1 MSATKSASQEGV
13 ELQSQPKP
21 AAVQVPVA
29 ENGSSSNINNN
40 NNLIE
45 VDEPVDVEKAGS
57 APGGASSVATP
68 LEPKEASVA
77 DPVDRKKH
85 FGLFSRSNSR
95 EKRDALVKAVMV
107 AMIVALGATVIGLG
121 VKVGK
126 GQLSLPSSLKPI

>member
-29 ENGSSSNINNN
+29 ENGSSNINNN

-126 GQLSLPSSLKPI
+126 GQLSLPSPQKPT